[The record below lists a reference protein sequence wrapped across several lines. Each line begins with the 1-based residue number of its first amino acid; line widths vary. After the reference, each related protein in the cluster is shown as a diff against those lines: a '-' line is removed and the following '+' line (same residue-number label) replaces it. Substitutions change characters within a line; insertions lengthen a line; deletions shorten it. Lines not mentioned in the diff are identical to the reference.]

1 MLRKYIMYARDR
13 IHPKIHQMDQDKIA
27 RLYADLRR
35 ESLAGGS
42 IPITVRHLESM
53 IRMSEAN
60 AKMHLR
66 EYARSDDIDM
76 AIRVMLESF
85 FSAQKFSVMRQLKK
99 AFNKYLTFAKD
110 SDELLFSVLNDILR
124 EHLRFNQIKNPRTVI
139 RSITIELVELKD
151 RASALEIHDIHPFLS
166 SHLFTS
172 SGYLFDSSRG
182 VIEKHF

>member
-1 MLRKYIMYARDR
+1 MYARDR
-13 IHPKIHQMDQDKIA
+13 VHPKIHQMDQDKIA

-85 FSAQKFSVMRQLKK
+85 FSAQKFSVMRNLKR
-99 AFNKYLTFAKD
+99 AFSKYLTFAKD
-110 SDELLFSVLNDILR
+110 SDELLFSILNDILR
-124 EHLRFNQIKNPRTVI
+124 EHLRFNQIRNPRSVI
-139 RSITIELVELKD
+139 KSIKIDVTELKD
-151 RASALEIHDIHPFLS
+151 RATILDIHDIQPFLTS
-166 SHLFTS
+166 KLFTS
-172 SGYLFDSSRG
+172 SGYRFDPSTG
-182 VIEKHF
+182 VIERHF

>member
-13 IHPKIHQMDQDKIA
+13 IQPKIHQMDQDKIA

-85 FSAQKFSVMRQLKK
+85 FSAQKFSVMRNLKR
-99 AFNKYLTFAKD
+99 AFSKYLTFAKD
-110 SDELLFSVLNDILR
+110 SDELLYSILNDILR
-124 EHLRFNQIKNPRTVI
+124 EHLRFNQIKNPRMAI
-139 RSITIELVELKD
+139 KSIKIEVAELKD
-151 RASALEIHDIHPFLS
+151 RATALEIHDIHPFLS
-166 SHLFTS
+166 SSLFTS
-172 SGYLFDSSRG
+172 SGYRFDGSSG

>member
-85 FSAQKFSVMRQLKK
+85 FSAQKFSVMRNLKR

-110 SDELLFSVLNDILR
+110 SDELLYSILNDILR
-124 EHLRFNQIKNPRTVI
+124 EHLRFNQIRNPRTSLESVQ
-139 RSITIELVELKD
+139 IELVELKD
-151 RASALEIHDIHPFLS
+151 RASALEIHDIQPFLS
-166 SHLFTS
+166 STLFKNG
-172 SGYLFDSSRG
+172 GYTFNPATG
-182 VIEKHF
+182 KIEKKF

>member
-1 MLRKYIMYARDR
+1 MLRKYIIYARDR

-85 FSAQKFSVMRQLKK
+85 FSAQKFSVMRNLKK
-99 AFNKYLTFAKD
+99 SFNKYLTFAKD
-110 SDELLFSVLNDILR
+110 SDELLFSILNDILR
-124 EHLRFNQIKNPRTVI
+124 EHLRFNQIKNPRAIIKVI
-139 RSITIELVELKD
+139 KIELSELKN
-151 RASALEIHDIHPFLS
+151 RASQVDIHDIQPFLTS
-166 SHLFTS
+166 KLFTS
-172 SGYLFDSSRG
+172 SGYRIDTTSG
-182 VIEKHF
+182 AIEKHF